1 MKKIILII
9 AVALFPM
16 MCMAQSQN
24 QKSARKIATALG
36 ACTLP
41 DGSMG
46 KMTVVE
52 RESSQSQSTSN
63 TNNSGYNTSASAS
76 FEAGL
81 TGVKGSA
88 GASHSYNSGSSS
100 QTGNTTTTRTKEECR
115 PIPKW

>member
-1 MKKIILII
+1 MKKLALICMI
-9 AVALFPM
+9 ALLPM
-16 MCMAQSQN
+16 LCMAQNQN
-24 QKSARKIATALG
+24 RQSARKIATELG

-52 RESSQSQSTSN
+52 RETTQTQSTS
-63 TNNSGYNTSASAS
+63 TSNSSSYNTSASAS

-81 TGVKGSA
+81 TNVKGST
-88 GASHSYNSGSSS
+88 GASHGYNSGSSS
-100 QTGNTTTTRTKEECR
+100 QNGNTTTTKTKEECR